1 MTNINLNTYSD
12 FVDSVMSSK
21 SKNIEEFIE
30 VLREIERQGV
40 NAPLL
45 DTGATGLAG
54 ESGEFNDIVKKV
66 LFQGKQLDDATKAHL
81 MKELGDVIF
90 YWVTACRALNID
102 PNEVV
107 AANHAKLSA
116 RYPDGFSAYRS
127 ENKAKDDL

>member
-1 MTNINLNTYSD
+1 MSNIDLNRYSE

-21 SKNIEEFIE
+21 SKNLDEFIE
-30 VLREIERQGV
+30 VLKSIEEQGV

-54 ESGEFNDIVKKV
+54 ESGEFNDIVKKI
-66 LFQGKQLDDATKAHL
+66 LFQGKPITEDVKTHL

-90 YWVTACRALNID
+90 YWITACQALDLN
-102 PNEVV
+102 PEEVI
-107 AANHAKLSA
+107 AANHTKLSA
-116 RYPDGFSAYRS
+116 RYPEGFSIIRS

>member
-1 MTNINLNTYSD
+1 MSNIDLNRYSE

-21 SKNIEEFIE
+21 SKNLEEFID
-30 VLREIERQGV
+30 VLKSIEEQGV

-66 LFQGKQLDDATKAHL
+66 LFQGKPLTDDVKTHL

-90 YWVTACRALNID
+90 YWITACQALDLN
-102 PNEVV
+102 PEEVV
-107 AANHAKLSA
+107 VANHAKLSA
-116 RYPDGFSAYRS
+116 RYPDGFSITKS

>member
-1 MTNINLNTYSD
+1 MSNIDLNRYSE

-21 SKNIEEFIE
+21 SKNLDEFIDVLKSIEE
-30 VLREIERQGV
+30 QGV

-54 ESGEFNDIVKKV
+54 ESGEFNDIVKKI
-66 LFQGKQLDDATKAHL
+66 LFQGKPITEDVKTHL

-90 YWVTACRALNID
+90 YWITACQALDLN
-102 PNEVV
+102 PEEVV
-107 AANHAKLSA
+107 VANHAKLSA
-116 RYPDGFSAYRS
+116 RYPDGFSITKS

>member
-1 MTNINLNTYSD
+1 MSNIDLNRYSE

-21 SKNIEEFIE
+21 SKNLEEFID
-30 VLREIERQGV
+30 VLKSIEEQGV

-54 ESGEFNDIVKKV
+54 ESGEFNDIVKKI
-66 LFQGKQLDDATKAHL
+66 LFQGKPLTDDVKTHL

-90 YWVTACRALNID
+90 YWITACQALDLN
-102 PNEVV
+102 PEEVV
-107 AANHAKLSA
+107 VANHAKLSA
-116 RYPDGFSAYRS
+116 RYPDGFSITNS

>member
-1 MTNINLNTYSD
+1 MSNIDLNRYSE

-21 SKNIEEFIE
+21 SKNLEEFIE
-30 VLREIERQGV
+30 VLKSIEEQGV

-54 ESGEFNDIVKKV
+54 ESGEFNDIVKKL
-66 LFQGKQLDDATKAHL
+66 LFQGKPLTEDVKTHL

-90 YWVTACRALNID
+90 YWITACQALDLN
-102 PNEVV
+102 PEEVIV
-107 AANHAKLSA
+107 ANHAKLTA
-116 RYPDGFSAYRS
+116 RYPEGFSITKS